1 MSGQREYHF
10 DMRLSIPALILCGG
24 LVLTPFVARSHAQ
37 VNGTP
42 PSVTSPGFGGR
53 PVNGPPASVT
63 SVGPQGYAPPFRTG
77 TPGTVPF
84 PPHHGDGQHHSGKG
98 QHNHRN
104 DLNSVVPL
112 YYPVPVPYGVE
123 APPEGEAY
131 SNEAYADDADHQGGP
146 TVFDRRG
153 SGERSYVAPDKDAAP
168 AHADR
173 DNDPRPSRS
182 ERAEAAPPAPE
193 PPPEPEPLDPTV
205 LVYKDGHKVE
215 VENYA
220 IVGSSIFDLTHGRR
234 HKIALAEL
242 DIAATRKAN
251 DERGVIF
258 QLPPSSKNAE
268 TK

>member
-1 MSGQREYHF
+1 MSVKREYHF
-10 DMRLSIPALILCGG
+10 DMRLTIPALIVCGG
-24 LVLTPFVARSHAQ
+24 LFLTSSVAKSQAQ

-42 PSVTSPGFGGR
+42 SSVTSPGFGGR

-63 SVGPQGYAPPFRTG
+63 SVGPQGYSPTFRTG

-84 PPHHGDGQHHSGKG
+84 PHHHGDGQHHSGDG
-98 QHNHRN
+98 QHRHRN
-104 DLNSVVPL
+104 DQNSVAPL
-112 YYPVPVPYGVE
+112 YYAVPVPYGVE
-123 APPEGEAY
+123 GPPPED
-131 SNEAYADDADHQGGP
+131 EAYANDDADHQGGP

-153 SGERSYVAPDKDAAP
+153 SGERSYVTPEKDAGP

-173 DNDPRPSRS
+173 DYDPRPPRS
-182 ERAEAAPPAPE
+182 ERAEVAPPAPE

-205 LVYKDGHKVE
+205 LVFKDGHKLE

-242 DIAATRKAN
+242 DVPATRKAN

-258 QLPPSSKNAE
+258 QLPPSSRKAE
-268 TK
+268 SK